1 MHSPRTFHLSATHHI
16 VRQLKRSLE
25 QGVFSCHGYLNIE
38 GGFIGAYWAGLK
50 SDGKS
55 TGCSTLV
62 GSNVI
67 C

>member
-1 MHSPRTFHLSATHHI
+1 MSWLFEHR
-16 VRQLKRSLE
+16 RR
-25 QGVFSCHGYLNIE
+25 
-38 GGFIGAYWAGLK
+38 FIGAYWAGLK

-62 GSNVI
+62 GSKVI